1 MLNKEVF
8 SFFKDIDCVLFL
20 SLVNEDI
27 KLGDK
32 FILERIM
39 NVKNKIVVIFKIDLV
54 KLFDEI
60 VKKIDGLK
68 EYGFSKIILVL
79 NKNDKLVDLLI
90 EILKEYVYDVLLFYD
105 EDYIIDK
112 FMWFMVKEYICES
125 VINFL
130 IDELLYLIVVEV

>member
-1 MLNKEVF
+1 MGVYIEDGYQFVFVDILGIYKLLNFLGELLNKEVF

-68 EYGFSKIILVL
+68 EYGFNKIILVL

-112 FMWFMVKEYICES
+112 FM
-125 VINFL
+125 
-130 IDELLYLIVVEV
+130 

>member
-1 MLNKEVF
+1 MGVYIEDGYQFVFVDILGIYKLLNFLGELLNKEVF

-32 FILERIM
+32 FILERII

-68 EYGFSKIILVL
+68 EYGFNKIILVL

-90 EILKEYVYDVLLFYD
+90 EILKEYVYNVLLFYD

-112 FMWFMVKEYICES
+112 FM
-125 VINFL
+125 
-130 IDELLYLIVVEV
+130 

>member
-1 MLNKEVF
+1 MGVYIEDGYQFVFVDILGIYKLLNFLGELLNKEVF

-39 NVKNKIVVIFKIDLV
+39 NVKNKIVIIFKIDLV

-60 VKKIDGLK
+60 IKKIDDLK

-112 FMWFMVKEYICES
+112 FM
-125 VINFL
+125 
-130 IDELLYLIVVEV
+130 